1 MQANEPGPVD
11 SRQPSARP
19 GDILELSIDRLAFGG
34 DGVARHGGIVVFV
47 PRALPGERVRA
58 RCVAAK
64 KNMLRARLLEVTA
77 PAPDRA
83 RAACPL
89 YDRCPG
95 CCYQHAGYAVEL
107 AAKQEHLCG
116 LLARIGRCR
125 PDRLRPPFAA
135 PSRFG
140 YRNKIVLHCARTG
153 AETALGYYAEDN
165 RTVFDV
171 PACPLACSPINET
184 LAALR
189 ADGGFRDGLRA
200 GCSVTFRHTPADGVV
215 FWDSDRGPPRKTLV
229 EPAFPTDLAVPAD
242 SFFQVNPDVGRELTR
257 FVAEL
262 AAETAPDR
270 LCDAYCGAGVF
281 ALAALKA
288 GVKQAVGIESDGAAV
303 AAARENAG
311 RLGLGDRARF
321 TAATVESALA
331 RALDAHASE
340 KQLLVL
346 DPPRTGLATDV
357 ISAIVAS
364 RVAAAIY
371 VSCAADT
378 LARDAARL
386 AAGGFRL
393 AAAGLFDMFPA
404 TPHFETVAQFVR

>member
-1 MQANEPGPVD
+1 VD
-11 SRQPSARP
+11 RRQPGARP
-19 GDILELSIDRLAFGG
+19 GDTLDLSIDRLAFGG

-58 RCVAAK
+58 RCVTAK

-77 PAPDRA
+77 PAPGRV

-89 YDRCPG
+89 YDKCPG

-107 AAKQEHLCG
+107 AAKQEQLAD

-140 YRNKIVLHCARTG
+140 YRNKIVLHRARSG
-153 AETALGYYAEDN
+153 AGTALGYYAEDN

-171 PACPLACSPINET
+171 PSCPLACGPINET
-184 LAALR
+184 LTALR
-189 ADGGFRDGLRA
+189 AGGGFRDGLRA
-200 GCSVTFRHTPADGVV
+200 GCSVTLRHTPADGVV
-215 FWDSDRGPPRKTLV
+215 FWDSDRGPPRRTLV
-229 EPAFPTDLAVPAD
+229 EPAFPADLAVPAG
-242 SFFQVNPDVGRELTR
+242 SFSQVNPDVGRALTR

-270 LCDAYCGAGVF
+270 LCDAYCGAGLF
-281 ALAALKA
+281 ALAALQA
-288 GVKQAVGIESDGAAV
+288 GAKQAVGIESDGAAA
-303 AAARENAG
+303 AAARDNAG
-311 RLGLGDRARF
+311 RLGLGERASF
-321 TAATVESALA
+321 IAATVESALA
-331 RALDAHASE
+331 QALDARPGE
-340 KQLLVL
+340 RQLLIL
-346 DPPRTGLATDV
+346 DPPRTGLAPDV
-357 ISAIVAS
+357 IAAVAAS
-364 RVAAAIY
+364 RVEAVIY

-393 AAAGLFDMFPA
+393 ASAGLFDMFPA
-404 TPHFETVAQFVR
+404 TPHFETVAQFVRP